1 MLCDRLICGINDDR
15 MQRCLLAE
23 SGLTFKKVYELAQ
36 AMETVDHDAKELQ
49 GPPPTA
55 VNKLN
60 KAVRAAT
67 RRSPPVG
74 ARTADHWNPPNSCY
88 RCGQNHLASECRFRR
103 SECRFCKK
111 IGHIEKVCRS
121 KLKQNRARGNANQ
134 THNLSLSSEEVVDS
148 NESPT
153 TDEYSLYHVRSSRK
167 PIMVILKLNGTP
179 IAMELDTGAGTSIVS
194 KQTFDQLWQRE
205 NNQHYNSHQY
215 VLALTLVRSFQY

>member
-1 MLCDRLICGINDDR
+1 
-15 MQRCLLAE
+15 
-23 SGLTFKKVYELAQ
+23 
-36 AMETVDHDAKELQ
+36 METVDHDAKELQ

-88 RCGQNHLASECRFRR
+88 RCGQNHLASECRFHR

-111 IGHIEKVCRS
+111 IGHIEQVCRS

-153 TDEYSLYHVRSSRK
+153 TDEYSLYHVWSSHK
-167 PIMVILKLNGTP
+167 PVMVTLKLYGAP
-179 IAMELDTGAGTSIVS
+179 ITMELDTMSIVS
-194 KQTFDQLWQRE
+194 KQTFDQLWQRG
-205 NNQHYNSHQY
+205 NNQ
-215 VLALTLVRSFQY
+215 R